1 MPGSSWLLT
10 SQPPS
15 PSPPVS
21 PFSAIFSVRRAF
33 NFDGVVGV
41 LSPGLS
47 SSNCGVG
54 VWREAVVSGSGWHLV
69 RMRVDV
75 GPTPTCC
82 DERFDGIFAVS
93 GRSVFG
99 ACARSSTPS
108 PAAPPAVASSPS
120 SSSEMFWTSKWLSCS
135 VDSSSDSDPSSPSAA
150 MLNARSARCLPRSSS
165 SFRCCV
171 LFSPEVAVTLLEYRW
186 TLVARRAA
194 ASSFLVARAARLRF
208 LSSFIMAAFFSGSS
222 SLSSARPN
230 VLKVIWFVS
239 LLVSCSPLA
248 SASSHRLF

>member
-10 SQPPS
+10 SQSPS
-15 PSPPVS
+15 PSPPVP

-33 NFDGVVGV
+33 NLDGVVGV

-47 SSNCGVG
+47 SPN
-54 VWREAVVSGSGWHLV
+54 
-69 RMRVDV
+69 
-75 GPTPTCC
+75 CC

-93 GRSVFG
+93 ERSVFG

-135 VDSSSDSDPSSPSAA
+135 VDSSSDSDSSSPSAA

-194 ASSFLVARAARLRF
+194 ASSFLVARAARLRS

-230 VLKVIWFVS
+230 VLKVIWVVS